1 MIREIPWNK
10 RKTTFKQG
18 LLWAAGPIAIFIPAI
33 GIQTV
38 YPPTSAESMTKIVL
52 FIFIGSE
59 LLGLWKLIRAIDWRL
74 GTKTDVL
81 DVLALPV
88 VILGAIVL
96 AASLYGLIAILLH
109 HG

>member
-1 MIREIPWNK
+1 MIRATPWNK

-33 GIQTV
+33 GFLTV
-38 YPPTSAESMTKIVL
+38 CPPTSSESMTKVVL
-52 FIFIGSE
+52 TIFIGSE
-59 LLGLWKLIRAIDWRL
+59 LFGLWKLVRTIDWRF

-88 VILGAIVL
+88 VILGALVL